1 MIVEDILISTLG
13 YKALKPEAKKEIC
26 NGCGSA
32 GAKFDFI
39 PDTIYGLNIT
49 EVCNIHD
56 YDYHV
61 GETEEDRRA
70 ADHRFL
76 NNLMIIINMKGGWLR
91 WFRRRRAL
99 KYYEAVRELGSDA
112 FWAGK
117 VMKNTP
123 SKMAATGYHLVQN
136 NSTLRDVSS

>member
-1 MIVEDILISTLG
+1 MLISTPG
-13 YKALKPEAKKEIC
+13 YKALSPAAKAEIC

-32 GAKFDFI
+32 KAKFDFI
-39 PDTIYGLNIT
+39 PDTIYGLIIT
-49 EVCNIHD
+49 EACDIHD

-61 GETEEDRRA
+61 GETEEDRQA
-70 ADHRFL
+70 ADLRFL
-76 NNLMIIINMKGGWLR
+76 NNLMIIVNMKGGWLR

-117 VMKNTP
+117 VMKNAP
-123 SKMAATGYHLVQN
+123 SKMAATGCHLVQDN
-136 NSTLRDVSS
+136 GNIRDVSS

>member
-1 MIVEDILISTLG
+1 MIVEDILLSAPG
-13 YKALKPEAKKEIC
+13 YKALSPAAKAEIC

-32 GAKFDFI
+32 KAKFDFI
-39 PDTIYGLNIT
+39 PDTIYGLIIT
-49 EVCNIHD
+49 EACDIHD

-70 ADHRFL
+70 ADLHFL

-99 KYYEAVRELGSDA
+99 KYYEAVRELGSDT

-117 VMKNTP
+117 VMKNAP
-123 SKMAATGYHLVQN
+123 SKMAATCV
-136 NSTLRDVSS
+136 T